1 MRCVLKQ
8 YKNMTSNTVHIGY
21 YELVSEKIQKGTKTT
36 KMVNAFLQIK
46 LKDTIDFNL

>member
-36 KMVNAFLQIK
+36 KMVKCLLADKVERYDRL
-46 LKDTIDFNL
+46 